1 MTILAIVHLSVNRL
15 DLVFRWSLGQEASLL
30 NKNLG
35 PKNFTSRPRLSCWLS
50 ASSLDWKRNPLPHYD
65 TPTSSCTHRH
75 MHTHKRT
82 HAHTHTHSSPI
93 LSSPLH
99 LDARKAGYL
108 QDQRQIQQWLSYL
121 GSSLSVLPITRG
133 LIVEGKFSRQMTRL
147 GRLIYSLERRFLHK
161 IENPDTP

>member
-82 HAHTHTHSSPI
+82 HAHTHTHTPHPYC
-93 LSSPLH
+93 PLH
-99 LDARKAGYL
+99 SILMPEKQGTFRTREKYSSGCLIWAALYL
-108 QDQRQIQQWLSYL
+108 YYPS
-121 GSSLSVLPITRG
+121 P
-133 LIVEGKFSRQMTRL
+133 EA
-147 GRLIYSLERRFLHK
+147 
-161 IENPDTP
+161 